1 VVVGGGHTLALYR
14 CTPAAEGPPFGGR
27 DLGRRA
33 SFTGER
39 AIPGAAQAAEVAS
52 RVGAQV
58 RARWSAFPT
67 RVRLGLGFLPVVV
80 LGLGAFAL
88 FFGFTPASK
97 AERLLEQGEPAAAL
111 AFISAQPTSG
121 PALERIRARSLH
133 ALRRHGDEL
142 DVAFDAP
149 TVAALVEDFARNE
162 RSTPHRELLG
172 KVDPELFGDLF
183 DENEPSW
190 TSWGALRAADL
201 LHDGKPLDRVD
212 AYAAFLG
219 DEDCTTRAVAARRL
233 GELGDDDAV
242 TALER
247 LAALPKEAAFLGE
260 KNCGQDEARAA
271 VKKLGGKKK

>member
-1 VVVGGGHTLALYR
+1 M
-14 CTPAAEGPPFGGR
+14 
-27 DLGRRA
+27 
-33 SFTGER
+33 
-39 AIPGAAQAAEVAS
+39 
-52 RVGAQV
+52 
-58 RARWSAFPT
+58 
-67 RVRLGLGFLPVVV
+67 RLGLGYIPVVL

-97 AERLLEQGEPAAAL
+97 AKRLLEQGEPAAAL
-111 AFISAQPTSG
+111 AFISAQPTTG

-142 DVAFDAP
+142 DVVERLEPGAFDAP

-183 DENEPSW
+183 DADEPSW
-190 TSWGALRAADL
+190 TAWGALRAADL
-201 LHDGKPLDRVD
+201 LHDGGPLDRVEG
-212 AYAAFLG
+212 YAAFLG

-242 TALER
+242 PALER